1 MPRVRR
7 DTTSKAFHP
16 HGTGGGSRARYGNS
30 ECADLAG
37 KSFVAWPSTEVI
49 ETFRGVSEPSQEHAM
64 TTWTVSGQVVGE
76 AGPGL

>member
-1 MPRVRR
+1 MPRVQR

-16 HGTGGGSRARYGNS
+16 HGPGGGSRARYGNS
-30 ECADLAG
+30 EVADLAG

-49 ETFRGVSEPSQEHAM
+49 ETFLGILEPSEEQVM
-64 TTWTVSGQVVGE
+64 TTWTVAGQVVGE